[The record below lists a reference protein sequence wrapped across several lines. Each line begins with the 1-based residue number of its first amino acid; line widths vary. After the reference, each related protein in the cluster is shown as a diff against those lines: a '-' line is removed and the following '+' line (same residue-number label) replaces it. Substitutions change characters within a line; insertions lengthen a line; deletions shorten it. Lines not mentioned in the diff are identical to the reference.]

1 MTVKWNANSFY
12 MDDMEASLHPVNNYI
27 RSRLSHTAT
36 PENSLPK
43 ESTILEEDWNDAY
56 LMMSHVEQPPS
67 TSYYLCMMP
76 RGPLYSS
83 PSAPSVS
90 TMIGSSRTLSNTSI
104 RGGYKNG
111 VTPVPCRYAG
121 ILTRICRV
129 RWRHRLGRHLLQV
142 LMMATS
148 PCTHPEVLPDRLERV
163 LELIP
168 DLAVS
173 VMNLRKV
180 MCPWHRKV

>member
-1 MTVKWNANSFY
+1 MTVKSIPNSFS
-12 MDDMEASLHPVNNYI
+12 MDDMEAPLHPVNNYI

-142 LMMATS
+142 LMMANS

>member
-1 MTVKWNANSFY
+1 
-12 MDDMEASLHPVNNYI
+12 MEASLHPVNNYI

-111 VTPVPCRYAG
+111 VTPVPSGAP
-121 ILTRICRV
+121 RIKPPLHPQNPYTDMSSPV
-129 RWRHRLGRHLLQV
+129 
-142 LMMATS
+142 MTS
-148 PCTHPEVLPDRLERV
+148 SWASPPASAHDG
-163 LELIP
+163 
-168 DLAVS
+168 
-173 VMNLRKV
+173 
-180 MCPWHRKV
+180 

>member
-83 PSAPSVS
+83 QVLHPFLQI
-90 TMIGSSRTLSNTSI
+90 IGSSRTLSNTSI
-104 RGGYKNG
+104 RGGYKNR
-111 VTPVPCRYAG
+111 VTPVPSGAPPIKPPLHPQNPY
-121 ILTRICRV
+121 ID
-129 RWRHRLGRHLLQV
+129 
-142 LMMATS
+142 MSS
-148 PCTHPEVLPDRLERV
+148 PVTTLSW
-163 LELIP
+163 
-168 DLAVS
+168 VS
-173 VMNLRKV
+173 A
-180 MCPWHRKV
+180 PASAHDG